1 MGPIAVVT
9 GGGRG
14 IGRALVQALI
24 HDGYRVV
31 AVDVDEHSANATALQ
46 LGAVARRLDVRD
58 GAAFSALIDELERDL
73 GPVEVLVNNAGI
85 MALGAFCDV
94 DRVVDERQID
104 INVWGVYHGMRAV
117 LPRMQDRRRGTI
129 VNIASVAGKAGT
141 PFAAMYS
148 ATKHAVVGLTEAV
161 RYEVARDGVHLVVV
175 CPALVDTELI
185 SGAGRPRWPP
195 VARPEDVANAVV
207 DAIRNKKPDVYVPR
221 FARLSAILP
230 VLLPRALYERIGS
243 LLFADRM
250 FAKVDA
256 KARAAYAART
266 AR

>member
-1 MGPIAVVT
+1 M
-9 GGGRG
+9 
-14 IGRALVQALI
+14 QALI
-24 HDGYRVV
+24 QDGYRVV
-31 AVDVDEHSANATALQ
+31 AVDVDEDAANATALQ
-46 LGAVARRLDVRD
+46 LGAVPKRLDVRD
-58 GAAFSALIDELERDL
+58 GAAFAALIDDVERTL

-85 MALGAFCDV
+85 MALGPFCEV
-94 DRVVDERQID
+94 DRIVDERQFD
-104 INVWGVYHGMRAV
+104 INVWGVYNGMRAV

-141 PFAAMYS
+141 PYAAMYS

-161 RYEVARDGVHLVVV
+161 RYEVAADGVHLVVV
-175 CPALVDTELI
+175 CPALVNTQLI

-195 VARPEDVANAVV
+195 VAQPEDVANATV
-207 DAIRNKKPDVYVPR
+207 DAIRHKKPDVYVPR
-221 FARLSAILP
+221 FARLGAILP
-230 VLLPRALYERIGS
+230 ALFPRAVYERIGK

-256 KARAAYAART
+256 KARAAYATRT